1 MAMDTG
7 SWSTPTGGWE
17 EEEEETIHK
26 VKHLHFTSFLSNGI
40 WLEFNWHEFQML
52 DLMLN
57 RINGFNSKW
66 IGIEIGTNV
75 TYCRSLRCCRFF
87 LNAFFTR
94 KIKNAARSMDNDGG
108 FFSSPLFSAFSF
120 LSPFSYVFFVV
131 PSFIVWPSRVWR
143 TQAPSEFTF
152 TVTQLIMIIFTW
164 LFFPIFFCSF
174 FLNTCFNNTYQWHN
188 LCCDNE

>member
-1 MAMDTG
+1 MLAHNQHQRQDEKKKLYTTLNI
-7 SWSTPTGGWE
+7 STSVYFSRWNM
-17 EEEEETIHK
+17 
-26 VKHLHFTSFLSNGI
+26 NGMRLTWFFDAKFVI
-40 WLEFNWHEFQML
+40 KPNQWIQFE
-52 DLMLN
+52 
-57 RINGFNSKW
+57 NGF
-66 IGIEIGTNV
+66 GIEIGTNA

-152 TVTQLIMIIFTW
+152 TVTQLIMIIFT
-164 LFFPIFFCSF
+164 LFCFIYFLFCS
-174 FLNTCFNNTYQWHN
+174 LCQYMLQWHISMTQ
-188 LCCDNE
+188 